1 MPARAGGCAG
11 GRGSRARP
19 GSWFPGVHGVVVERR
34 SQPSLWEPRGRDS
47 RRPWRAWCKFP
58 GEGEAALEG
67 GGGAERGA
75 VGAGR
80 DGEQWGWGGTGSSGR
95 VFSL

>member
-34 SQPSLWEPRGRDS
+34 SQPSLWEARGRDS
-47 RRPWRAWCKFP
+47 RRPGRAWCRFP

-67 GGGAERGA
+67 GGGAGRGA
-75 VGAGR
+75 VEGCPPSKALSV
-80 DGEQWGWGGTGSSGR
+80 GGLEGPR
-95 VFSL
+95 E